1 MLTRLLWLLFFST
14 CKVGFLTQDFVVVQT
29 KFLLFRLGLGLHLHL
44 LVLSV
49 VFVRPPLPAVREL
62 LRQGLIKKM
71 VILSLHDRRFDV
83 EMQPVVFHWIAR
95 ASVPDVAT
103 EYLKG
108 KMENES
114 SK

>member
-1 MLTRLLWLLFFST
+1 MLHVLAACLL
-14 CKVGFLTQDFVVVQT
+14 KVGFHTQGFFVVQT

-44 LVLSV
+44 LVLSF
-49 VFVRPPLPAVREL
+49 VFARPPLPAVRDRP
-62 LRQGLIKKM
+62 RQFLIKYL

-83 EMQPVVFHWIAR
+83 EMQPDVFHWIAH

-108 KMENES
+108 KRENES